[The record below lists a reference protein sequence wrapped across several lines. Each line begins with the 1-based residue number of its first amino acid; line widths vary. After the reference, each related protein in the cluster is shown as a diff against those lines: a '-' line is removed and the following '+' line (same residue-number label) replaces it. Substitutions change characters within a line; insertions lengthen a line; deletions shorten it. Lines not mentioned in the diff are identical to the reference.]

1 MEIRN
6 FGIREKIIGGF
17 LILII
22 IFGLT
27 GVFNL
32 SAINNSQRTL
42 WEILNEKD
50 PSLQNLNQFRFEVL
64 QSVHKTSS
72 LVYNYSSL
80 QENQSNGIEYINTL
94 HHLKKEL
101 LANSVFWKE
110 DETKK
115 LLKDAMDNVDLLMAL
130 ETAIYNKYHTTAI
143 DSLIADDFESTIV
156 PTANKILEQTD
167 IIIRIKE
174 TEKEKDELMMAE
186 FFGSLK
192 NGLFISGMLIIIV
205 CVVISVYTS
214 NTVLNQIRKIGEV
227 TEDLSKG
234 LHPEPIQNIK
244 NDEVGKMAKGINTLI
259 NGLKATT
266 EFAENIGKG
275 NFEASFS
282 PLSDQDVLGNSL
294 IKMRNNLKKVS
305 EEDKIRNWANEGNAR
320 FNDLLRN
327 NYNDRTEFA
336 YTILSSLVKYLDVNQ
351 GMFLVCQTENNE
363 EYIEEIAAYAWDRR
377 KYGKIRYKKGE
388 GLAGQAW
395 VEQEYIFLTEVPE
408 DYVRI
413 RSGIGMAL
421 PKSVIV
427 FPLKY
432 NEEIYGVIEL
442 ASFKLFAKHEIDF
455 LLKISENIAASLSNS
470 MTAEKMKRLL
480 EETQVKSQQLREQ
493 EEQMRQNLEEL
504 GATQEDMMRREME
517 MSEQLKTLN
526 QENELLKEKIRSLE

>member
-1 MEIRN
+1 MEIKN

-22 IFGLT
+22 IFGLN

-32 SAINNSQRTL
+32 SAINNSQRAL
-42 WEILNEKD
+42 WEILKEKD

-64 QSVHKTSS
+64 QSIHNTSG
-72 LVYNYSSL
+72 LVYGYSPVQADKS
-80 QENQSNGIEYINTL
+80 SDIDYISDL
-94 HHLKKEL
+94 HKLKKDLLANRVFWEEDESKEL
-101 LANSVFWKE
+101 LKDVMNNA
-110 DETKK
+110 DK
-115 LLKDAMDNVDLLMAL
+115 LIAL
-130 ETAIYNKYHTTAI
+130 ETTIINNYKTNLS
-143 DSLIADDFESTIV
+143 DSLVSERFEATVIPIAS
-156 PTANKILEQTD
+156 KIIEQTD
-167 IIIRIKE
+167 IIIKIKE
-174 TEKEKDELMMAE
+174 TEKEKDEFMMTE

-192 NGLFISGMLIIIV
+192 NGLFISGILIIVV

-214 NTVLNQIRKIGEV
+214 NTVLNQIKKIGEV

-259 NGLKATT
+259 EGLKETS

-275 NFEASFS
+275 NFEAEFS
-282 PLSDQDVLGNSL
+282 PLSSQDVLGNSL
-294 IKMRNNLKKVS
+294 IEMRNNLKKVS

-351 GMFLVCQTENNE
+351 GMFLVCQVENEE
-363 EYIEEIAAYAWDRR
+363 EYIEEIASYAWNRR
-377 KYGKIRYKKGE
+377 KFGKTRYLKGE

-395 VEQEYIFLTEVPE
+395 VEQEHIFMSEVPE
-408 DYVRI
+408 DYVQI
-413 RSGIGMAL
+413 KSGIGLAM
-421 PKSVIV
+421 PRSVIV

-432 NEEIYGVIEL
+432 NEEIYGIIEL
-442 ASFKLFAKHEIDF
+442 ASFKVFAGYEIDF

-470 MTAEKMKRLL
+470 MTAEKMKKLL
-480 EETQVKSQQLREQ
+480 DETQVKSQQLREQ

-517 MSEQLKTLN
+517 MSQQLKVLN
-526 QENELLKEKIRSLE
+526 QENDILREKMNGLE